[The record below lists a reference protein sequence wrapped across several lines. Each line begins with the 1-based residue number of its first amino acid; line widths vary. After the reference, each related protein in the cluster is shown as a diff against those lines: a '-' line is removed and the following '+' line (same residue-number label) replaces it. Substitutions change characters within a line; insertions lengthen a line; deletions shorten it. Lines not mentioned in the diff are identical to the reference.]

1 MKMSICSLVMVVAVV
16 LSAHCAEEEN
26 GHGTFY
32 SPVGVSWL
40 GWDIPTE
47 WVPSNS
53 VDGRSDVAGLGLVVF
68 PFGVC
73 GDVHG
78 LLLNTAFYGGQI
90 SGHVGPDSDARMNGL
105 SVGAFANSVGVVCG
119 AMVSPIN
126 IAYRLNGLQVG
137 VLNAS
142 FDACGVMVGL
152 MNKVGEDRNGEARS
166 IALQLGV
173 LNSSFGDGEVSS
185 FDVQIGLWNVLQDGA
200 RGLQIGV
207 INQAEGSSVGCSILP
222 VLNARW

>member
-78 LLLNTAFYGGQI
+78 LQLNTALYGGQRGRP
-90 SGHVGPDSDARMNGL
+90 SVARFCRCLMRGGDYGH
-105 SVGAFANSVGVVCG
+105 SVLA
-119 AMVSPIN
+119 
-126 IAYRLNGLQVG
+126 
-137 VLNAS
+137 
-142 FDACGVMVGL
+142 
-152 MNKVGEDRNGEARS
+152 
-166 IALQLGV
+166 
-173 LNSSFGDGEVSS
+173 
-185 FDVQIGLWNVLQDGA
+185 
-200 RGLQIGV
+200 
-207 INQAEGSSVGCSILP
+207 
-222 VLNARW
+222 